1 MTTEFSP
8 TVREIGAILEAMD
21 RHKTSKQIYDLER
34 ELASIRA
41 QRDALAEALR
51 TAMAILSEH
60 AEDDAFLR
68 FQIGNMDLDAKAR
81 TALATLEAGKGPQ

>member
-1 MTTEFSP
+1 MDYTERRIRATEALLNWDATT
-8 TVREIGAILEAMD
+8 RA
-21 RHKTSKQIYDLER
+21 
-34 ELASIRA
+34 ELAKLRA